1 MSNPASRRE
10 GPRILII
17 DDDPDTLLA
26 LPALLKS
33 RFPHAVVQTAING
46 DAARTWIRNY
56 RYDVILVDIRMPRID
71 GLTLLKQL
79 RHELRGARILVMTAS
94 HEDLKAQALEAG
106 AYAFHQKPILPDV
119 LIATIRAALRHR
131 SLINL

>member
-1 MSNPASRRE
+1 MSDPASERE
-10 GPRILII
+10 VHRILII

-33 RFPHAVVQTAING
+33 RFPHAVIQTAING

-56 RYDVILVDIRMPRID
+56 RYDVILLDIRMPRID

-79 RHELRGARILVMTAS
+79 RNDLRGARVLVMTAS
-94 HEDLKAQALEAG
+94 HEDFKTQALEAG
-106 AYAFHQKPILPDV
+106 AYAFHQKPVLPDV
-119 LIATIRAALRHR
+119 LIATIRAALRR
-131 SLINL
+131 RAS